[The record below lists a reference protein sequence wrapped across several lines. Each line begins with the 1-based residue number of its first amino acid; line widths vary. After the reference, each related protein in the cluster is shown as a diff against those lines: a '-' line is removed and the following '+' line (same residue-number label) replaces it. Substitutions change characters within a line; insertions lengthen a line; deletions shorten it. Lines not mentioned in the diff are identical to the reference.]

1 MRAAHGLEI
10 ATGLESLVAEL
21 HAMQTCEL
29 EVLPAVLRTPL
40 GEALHL
46 KRFEQLGPIRL
57 SENRMGLNHAG
68 AAERIHD
75 TKYASFFQ
83 CLQNDG
89 SRHSILDWGAAIR
102 NLSLRSSATATREVS
117 FVARADYLSAM
128 RTPSSLASI
137 AVFALLLVAHD
148 VTAQAVS
155 ADSTVPKA
163 APVPQRHYKLRFA
176 LGFVSSI
183 LAHESGH
190 IIASYAVGGHPSF
203 GFNKWRPTIY
213 SGIDASIDPH
223 KQFIFSSAGL
233 TVQTLLDETLL
244 DVPHAKGSIAGP
256 FERGLL
262 AGGLGTVLFYITL
275 GRNGSVSD
283 VSFMSR
289 TSSLSKNQIS
299 LIFGGIGLLQAVRIH
314 FKDRYAH
321 FFSVPDDTGRF
332 RIGMSI
338 APN

>member
-1 MRAAHGLEI
+1 MRIHRSLI
-10 ATGLESLVAEL
+10 VTVVLSLVL
-21 HAMQTCEL
+21 
-29 EVLPAVLRTPL
+29 V
-40 GEALHL
+40 
-46 KRFEQLGPIRL
+46 
-57 SENRMGLNHAG
+57 
-68 AAERIHD
+68 ER
-75 TKYASFFQ
+75 
-83 CLQNDG
+83 
-89 SRHSILDWGAAIR
+89 
-102 NLSLRSSATATREVS
+102 
-117 FVARADYLSAM
+117 
-128 RTPSSLASI
+128 
-137 AVFALLLVAHD
+137 D
-148 VTAQAVS
+148 VPAQAVS
-155 ADSTVPKA
+155 ADTTARKA
-163 APVPQRHYKLRFA
+163 APTPQHHYKLRFA

-203 GFNKWRPTIY
+203 GFDRGRPTIY

-314 FKDRYAH
+314 LKDRYAH

-332 RIGMSI
+332 RIGVSL

>member
-1 MRAAHGLEI
+1 
-10 ATGLESLVAEL
+10 
-21 HAMQTCEL
+21 
-29 EVLPAVLRTPL
+29 
-40 GEALHL
+40 
-46 KRFEQLGPIRL
+46 
-57 SENRMGLNHAG
+57 
-68 AAERIHD
+68 
-75 TKYASFFQ
+75 
-83 CLQNDG
+83 
-89 SRHSILDWGAAIR
+89 
-102 NLSLRSSATATREVS
+102 
-117 FVARADYLSAM
+117 M
-128 RTPSSLASI
+128 RTRCSLA
-137 AVFALLLVAHD
+137 LLVALALVLLSHD
-148 VTAQAVS
+148 VPAQAVS
-155 ADSTVPKA
+155 ADSTVKTS
-163 APVPQRHYKLRFA
+163 APAPQRHYKLRFA

-203 GFNKWRPTIY
+203 GFNRWRPTIY
-213 SGIDASIDPH
+213 SGIDATLDPH

-314 FKDRYAH
+314 VKDRYAH
-321 FFSVPDDTGRF
+321 FFSVPDETGRF